1 MTTEHTCK
9 GEVWSGYSYHSCG
22 KKAKHEHEGRWYC
35 KTHHP
40 PTVEAKDK
48 ARSERFE
55 KKWAAKRERDA
66 LEAAQKAEQQ
76 RRADLYPE
84 LLEACLNFKGLYDTP
99 AERRRRANDSFYAEA
114 IEHLRAAIAKATE
127 VQP

>member
-1 MTTEHTCK
+1 MTTEHTCE

-22 KKAKHEHEGRWYC
+22 KKAKHEHEGKWYC

-48 ARSERFE
+48 ARDERWE
-55 KKWAAKRERDA
+55 KEWAAKRERDA

-76 RRADLYPE
+76 RRATLYPDLIQAMRE
-84 LLEACLNFKGLYDTP
+84 IARLLEGGEKSAQG
-99 AERRRRANDSFYAEA
+99 
-114 IEHLRAAIAKATE
+114 IAREMLKKCGEDA
-127 VQP
+127 P